1 MTSHDVVSVL
11 RRIYPG
17 EKIGHCG
24 TLDPNA
30 AGVLPVGVGRG
41 VKFSQWL
48 LKDKKTYIA
57 KINFGKKTETMDCYG
72 EVISTSYIN
81 DFSDDKLNEVLNSFL
96 GNQTQIPPKYSALKI
111 GGKKMYQLAR
121 KGMEIS
127 DIPSRNIIIYDI
139 SLIQRTTNKIMIKIT
154 CSAGTYIRTLAEDIG
169 KKLNNDAYLGL
180 LIRVRS
186 GDFKIED
193 SFTPEEIKDG
203 KSSIICIEDAL
214 NRFPKYMITEG
225 YKHYINGLKIKIR
238 DFAGENGIYQVY
250 DKYHNFIG
258 LGEISA
264 VSGDFFLKNI
274 KQVNIH

>member
-96 GNQTQIPPKYSALKI
+96 GNH
-111 GGKKMYQLAR
+111 R
-121 KGMEIS
+121 R
-127 DIPSRNIIIYDI
+127 RN
-139 SLIQRTTNKIMIKIT
+139 QHF
-154 CSAGTYIRTLAEDIG
+154 IRHRIG
-169 KKLNNDAYLGL
+169 KFSE
-180 LIRVRS
+180 IRHHIV
-186 GDFKIED
+186 
-193 SFTPEEIKDG
+193 FTCQISVQKVG
-203 KSSIICIEDAL
+203 KC
-214 NRFPKYMITEG
+214 R
-225 YKHYINGLKIKIR
+225 H
-238 DFAGENGIYQVY
+238 GIYY
-250 DKYHNFIG
+250 TAY
-258 LGEISA
+258 
-264 VSGDFFLKNI
+264 
-274 KQVNIH
+274 